1 MSAPRVLSM
10 KQCPGRD
17 APDGAVYIGD
27 RRNLGGYRLARS
39 KWANPFKI
47 DKADRSGRITKKRD
61 GTRAEVIAKYRAWI
75 CDQPDLLAALPELR
89 GHDLVCWCASLFPP
103 AVPCHGDVLLELANG
118 GAE

>member
-17 APDGAVYIGD
+17 VPDGAVYIGD
-27 RRNLGGYRLARS
+27 RWNLGGYRLARS

-75 CDQPDLLAALPELR
+75 CDQPHDFPSFVRSVRKHLRTAVAHAA
-89 GHDLVCWCASLFPP
+89 
-103 AVPCHGDVLLELANG
+103 
-118 GAE
+118 